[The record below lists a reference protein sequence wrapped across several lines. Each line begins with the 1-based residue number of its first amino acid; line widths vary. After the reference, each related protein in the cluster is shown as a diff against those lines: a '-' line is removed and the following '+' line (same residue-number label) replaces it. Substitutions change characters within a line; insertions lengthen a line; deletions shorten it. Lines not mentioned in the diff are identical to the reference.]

1 MLKCLLKKIKMKI
14 TLKLKI
20 HFSFYNNCLLQ
31 KFENYLIA
39 KSLQDLKKRSKG
51 WINRVQMDNSNIHMI
66 YVLLDG
72 VGDLPHPDLDGKT
85 PLEAA
90 NTPTLDKIASNGT
103 IGEVISV
110 GKGIAPESDIAVF
123 NMLGYKFEHAD
134 YAGRGVIEA
143 IGVGIDFK
151 DGDLALRG
159 NYSTLDE
166 NEVITD
172 RRAGRH
178 IEKEDAD
185 GIAKELEEKI
195 QFSIPDTKIVVAPTI
210 GHRVTVRIR
219 APSKKLSSRIT
230 NTDPAYSNIG
240 GMGVAKAVGD
250 FLKVEKCLPLE
261 DVEDAKITSNLV
273 NEFSEQS
280 INIMKNSD
288 INKKRKEQNKKQLS
302 CILLRDAGNKYPD
315 VPPINEKHEM
325 KFSCIVDMPV
335 ELGISEVLKMKAFE
349 AGGLTDYEEKAKV
362 AAKAME
368 THNAIYVHL
377 KGPDEFGHDGDAIG
391 KMKNIEEIDQ
401 RFFKT
406 LVENIDSSNVAI
418 IISAD
423 HSTPCINK
431 GHSDDP
437 VPVVVSADFIKN
449 DGTTRMTEE
458 QAKKGSIGLLQ
469 GAEVVTKSLE
479 LIRSQIKPNH

>member
-1 MLKCLLKKIKMKI
+1 M
-14 TLKLKI
+14 
-20 HFSFYNNCLLQ
+20 
-31 KFENYLIA
+31 
-39 KSLQDLKKRSKG
+39 
-51 WINRVQMDNSNIHMI
+51 V

-90 NTPTLDKIASNGT
+90 NTPTLDKIASNGA

-110 GKGIAPESDIAVF
+110 GRGIAPESDIAVF
-123 NMLGYKFEHAD
+123 NMLGYKFKHAD
-134 YAGRGVIEA
+134 YVGRGVIEA
-143 IGVGIDFK
+143 IGIGIDFK

-159 NYSTLDE
+159 NYSTLNDE
-166 NEVITD
+166 QVIID

-185 GIAKELEEKI
+185 GIAKEIEEKI
-195 QFSIPDTKIVVAPTI
+195 RLSAPDVSVAVSPTI

-219 APSKKLSSRIT
+219 KESQRLSSRIT

-250 FLKVEKCLPLE
+250 FLKIEKCLPLE
-261 DVEDAKITSNLV
+261 NTEDSKFTASLI
-273 NEFSEQS
+273 NEFSEKS
-280 INIMKNSD
+280 IKIMKDSL
-288 INKKRKEQNKKQLS
+288 INKKRKDQDKKQLS
-302 CILLRDAGNKYPD
+302 CILLRDAGNRYPD
-315 VPPINEKHEM
+315 VIPINEKYGM
-325 KFSCIVDMPV
+325 NFSCIVDMPV
-335 ELGISEVLKMKAFE
+335 EIGISDVLKMKAFE
-349 AGGLTDYEEKAKV
+349 AGGLTDYEEKARV

-368 THNAIYVHL
+368 TQNAIYVHL

-406 LVENIDSSNVAI
+406 LVENVDSGKVAI

-437 VPVVVSADFIKN
+437 VPVVVSGDFIKK

-458 QAKKGSIGLLQ
+458 QARKGSIGLLE

-479 LIRSQIKPNH
+479 LIKSQI

>member
-1 MLKCLLKKIKMKI
+1 
-14 TLKLKI
+14 
-20 HFSFYNNCLLQ
+20 
-31 KFENYLIA
+31 
-39 KSLQDLKKRSKG
+39 
-51 WINRVQMDNSNIHMI
+51 MI

-90 NTPTLDKIASNGT
+90 NTPTLDKIASNGA

-123 NMLGYKFEHAD
+123 NMLGYKFNHTE
-134 YAGRGVIEA
+134 YVGRGVIEA
-143 IGVGIDFK
+143 IGIGIDFK

-159 NYSTLDE
+159 NFSTL
-166 NEVITD
+166 NEEGIIID

-178 IEKEDAD
+178 IEKEDTC
-185 GIAKELEEKI
+185 GIAKEIEENIKI
-195 QFSIPDTKIVVAPTI
+195 SHPDTSVVVSPTI

-219 APSKKLSSRIT
+219 VKSQKLSARIT

-250 FLKVEKCLPLE
+250 FLKIEKCLPLE
-261 DVEDAKITSNLV
+261 GTEDSKFTANLV
-273 NEFSEQS
+273 NEFSEQV
-280 INIMKNSD
+280 IDIMKDSK
-288 INKKRKEQNKKQLS
+288 INKKRQEQNKKQLS

-315 VPPINEKHEM
+315 VIPINEKYAM

-335 ELGISEVLKMKAFE
+335 ELGISEVLKMKAYE
-349 AGGLTDYEEKAKV
+349 AGGLTDYEEKARV
-362 AAKAME
+362 AANAMK
-368 THNAIYVHL
+368 TQNAIYVHL
-377 KGPDEFGHDGDAIG
+377 KGPDEFGHDGDAVG
-391 KMKNIEEIDQ
+391 KTKNIEEIDQ

-406 LVENIDSSNVAI
+406 LIENIDASKVAI

-437 VPVVVSADFIKN
+437 VPVLVSGDFIKN

-469 GAEVVTKSLE
+469 GAEVVPKALE
-479 LIRSQIKPNH
+479 LIKSQK

>member
-1 MLKCLLKKIKMKI
+1 LNNSD
-14 TLKLKI
+14 I
-20 HFSFYNNCLLQ
+20 H
-31 KFENYLIA
+31 I
-39 KSLQDLKKRSKG
+39 
-51 WINRVQMDNSNIHMI
+51 I

-90 NTPTLDKIASNGT
+90 NTPTLDKIASNGV

-123 NMLGYKFEHAD
+123 NMLGYKFNHAE

-143 IGVGIDFK
+143 IGIGIDFK

-159 NYSTLDE
+159 NFSTL
-166 NEVITD
+166 NEEDVIID
-172 RRAGRH
+172 RRAGRQ

-185 GIAKELEEKI
+185 GIAREIE
-195 QFSIPDTKIVVAPTI
+195 TKIKFSNPNTSVVVSPTI
-210 GHRVTVRIR
+210 GHRVTIRIR
-219 APSKKLSSRIT
+219 TDSQKLSSKIT

-250 FLKVEKCLPLE
+250 FLKIEKCLPIE
-261 DVEDAKITSNLV
+261 DTNDSKFTANLV
-273 NEFSEQS
+273 NEFSEQA
-280 INIMKNSD
+280 IKIMKESV

-315 VPPINEKHEM
+315 VPPINEKHAM
-325 KFSCIVDMPV
+325 QFSCIVDMPV
-335 ELGISEVLKMKAFE
+335 ELGIAEVLKMKTFE
-349 AGGLTDYEEKAKV
+349 AGGLTDYEEKARV

-368 THNAIYVHL
+368 TQNSIYVHL

-406 LVENIDSSNVAI
+406 LIENIDSSKVAI
-418 IISAD
+418 VISAD

-437 VPVVVSADFIKN
+437 VPVVVSGNFIKN

-469 GAEVVTKSLE
+469 GAEVVSKSIE
-479 LIRSQIKPNH
+479 IIKSQI

>member
-1 MLKCLLKKIKMKI
+1 M
-14 TLKLKI
+14 
-20 HFSFYNNCLLQ
+20 
-31 KFENYLIA
+31 
-39 KSLQDLKKRSKG
+39 
-51 WINRVQMDNSNIHMI
+51 MDNSNVHLI

-90 NTPTLDKIASNGT
+90 NTPTLDKIASNGS

-110 GKGIAPESDIAVF
+110 GEGIAPESDIAVF
-123 NMLGYKFEHAD
+123 NMLGYKFIHAD
-134 YAGRGVIEA
+134 YVGRGVIEG
-143 IGVGIDFK
+143 IGIGTNFK

-159 NYSTLDE
+159 NFSTLDDE
-166 NEVITD
+166 GVIID
-172 RRAGRH
+172 RRAGRQ
-178 IEKEDAD
+178 IEKEDAE
-185 GIAKELEEKI
+185 GIAKEIEEKI
-195 QFSIPDTKIVVAPTI
+195 KFSEPQSSVVVSPTI

-219 APSKKLSSRIT
+219 VNSRKLSSKIT

-250 FLKVEKCLPLE
+250 FLKIEKCLPLE
-261 DVEDAKITSNLV
+261 ETEDAKFTANLV

-280 INIMKNSD
+280 INIMKESE
-288 INKKRKEQNKKQLS
+288 INKKRQEQNKKQLS
-302 CILLRDAGNKYPD
+302 CILLRDAGNKYPN
-315 VPPINEKHEM
+315 VIPINEKYDM

-335 ELGISEVLKMKAFE
+335 ELGISEVLKMKTFK
-349 AGGLTDYEEKAKV
+349 AGGLTDYEEKARV
-362 AAKAME
+362 AAKSME
-368 THNAIYVHL
+368 TQNAIYVHL

-406 LVENIDSSNVAI
+406 LVENIDSSKVAI

-437 VPVVVSADFIKN
+437 VPVLVSGDFIKK

-469 GAEVVTKSLE
+469 GAEVVSKSLE
-479 LIRSQIKPNH
+479 LIKSQI

>member
-1 MLKCLLKKIKMKI
+1 LINSD
-14 TLKLKI
+14 I
-20 HFSFYNNCLLQ
+20 H
-31 KFENYLIA
+31 I
-39 KSLQDLKKRSKG
+39 
-51 WINRVQMDNSNIHMI
+51 I

-90 NTPTLDKIASNGT
+90 NTPTLDKIASNGV

-123 NMLGYKFEHAD
+123 NMLGYKFNHAE

-143 IGVGIDFK
+143 IGIGIDFK

-159 NYSTLDE
+159 NFSTL
-166 NEVITD
+166 NEEDVIID
-172 RRAGRH
+172 RRAGRQ
-178 IEKEDAD
+178 IEKEDAN
-185 GIAKELEEKI
+185 GIAREIE
-195 QFSIPDTKIVVAPTI
+195 TKIKFSNPNTSVVVSPTI
-210 GHRVTVRIR
+210 GHRVTIRIR
-219 APSKKLSSRIT
+219 TDSQKLSSKIT

-250 FLKVEKCLPLE
+250 FLKIEKCLPIE
-261 DVEDAKITSNLV
+261 DTNDSKFTANLV

-280 INIMKNSD
+280 IKIMKESV

-315 VPPINEKHEM
+315 VPPINEKHAM
-325 KFSCIVDMPV
+325 QFSCIVDMPV
-335 ELGISEVLKMKAFE
+335 ELGIAEVLKMKTFE
-349 AGGLTDYEEKAKV
+349 AGGLTDYEEKARV

-368 THNAIYVHL
+368 TQNSIYVHL

-406 LVENIDSSNVAI
+406 LIENIDSSKVAI
-418 IISAD
+418 VISAD

-437 VPVVVSADFIKN
+437 VPVVVSGNFIKN

-469 GAEVVTKSLE
+469 GAEVVSKSIE
-479 LIRSQIKPNH
+479 IIKSQI

>member
-1 MLKCLLKKIKMKI
+1 MVL
-14 TLKLKI
+14 
-20 HFSFYNNCLLQ
+20 
-31 KFENYLIA
+31 
-39 KSLQDLKKRSKG
+39 
-51 WINRVQMDNSNIHMI
+51 DNSDVHMI

-90 NTPTLDKIASNGT
+90 NTPTLDKIASNGV

-123 NMLGYKFEHAD
+123 NMLGYKFQHAD
-134 YAGRGVIEA
+134 YVGRGVIES
-143 IGVGIDFK
+143 IGVGVDFK

-159 NYSTLDE
+159 NFSTLNKDE
-166 NEVITD
+166 IIID

-178 IEKEDAD
+178 IEKEDAN
-185 GIAKELEEKI
+185 GVAKELEEKI
-195 QFSIPDTKIVVAPTI
+195 KFSDPNTTVVVSPTI
-210 GHRVTVRIR
+210 GHRVIVRIR
-219 APSKKLSSRIT
+219 TESKKLSSKIT
-230 NTDPAYSNIG
+230 NTDPAYINIG

-250 FLKVEKCLPLE
+250 FLKIEKCLPIDDNE
-261 DVEDAKITSNLV
+261 NSKFTANLV
-273 NEFSEQS
+273 NEFSEQA
-280 INIMKNSD
+280 INILKESQ
-288 INKKRKEQNKKQLS
+288 INKKRKEQDKKQLS
-302 CILLRDAGNKYPD
+302 CILLRDAGNKFPD
-315 VPPINEKHEM
+315 VIPINEKHAM

-335 ELGISEVLKMKAFE
+335 ELGIADVLKMKTFE
-349 AGGLTDYEEKAKV
+349 AGGLTDYEEKARV
-362 AAKAME
+362 AAKAMD
-368 THNAIYVHL
+368 TQNLIYVHL

-406 LVENIDSSNVAI
+406 LLDNIDSSKVAI

-437 VPVVVSADFIKN
+437 VPVIVSGDFIKN
-449 DGTTRMTEE
+449 DGTTRMTEK
-458 QAKKGSIGLLQ
+458 QAKKGSIGLIQ
-469 GAEVVTKSLE
+469 GAEVVVKSLE
-479 LIRSQIKPNH
+479 LIKSQK

>member
-1 MLKCLLKKIKMKI
+1 L
-14 TLKLKI
+14 
-20 HFSFYNNCLLQ
+20 
-31 KFENYLIA
+31 
-39 KSLQDLKKRSKG
+39 
-51 WINRVQMDNSNIHMI
+51 DNSDIHMI

-90 NTPTLDKIASNGT
+90 NTPTLDKIARNGA

-123 NMLGYKFEHAD
+123 NMLGYKFKHAD
-134 YAGRGVIEA
+134 YVGRGVIEA
-143 IGVGIDFK
+143 IGVGIDFR

-159 NYSTLDE
+159 NYSTLNDE
-166 NEVITD
+166 NVIID

-185 GIAKELEEKI
+185 GIAKEIVENIKM
-195 QFSIPDTKIVVAPTI
+195 SSPDISVVVAPTI

-219 APSKKLSSRIT
+219 KKSQKLSSRIT
-230 NTDPAYSNIG
+230 NTDPAYINIG

-250 FLKVEKCLPLE
+250 FLKIEKCLPLE
-261 DVEDAKITSNLV
+261 DTEDSKFTANIV
-273 NEFSEQS
+273 NEFSEKS
-280 INIMKNSD
+280 IEIMKNSQ
-288 INKKRKEQNKKQLS
+288 INKRRQNENKKQLS

-315 VPPINEKHEM
+315 VIPINEKYGM
-325 KFSCIVDMPV
+325 NFSCIVDMPV

-368 THNAIYVHL
+368 TQNLIYVHL

-406 LVENIDSSNVAI
+406 LVENIDSSKVAI

-437 VPVVVSADFIKN
+437 VPVLVSGDFIKK

-469 GAEVVTKSLE
+469 GADVVEKALE
-479 LIRSQIKPNH
+479 LIKSQI

>member
-1 MLKCLLKKIKMKI
+1 L
-14 TLKLKI
+14 
-20 HFSFYNNCLLQ
+20 
-31 KFENYLIA
+31 
-39 KSLQDLKKRSKG
+39 
-51 WINRVQMDNSNIHMI
+51 DNSDIHMI

-72 VGDLPHPDLDGKT
+72 VGDLPHPDLNGKT

-90 NTPTLDKIASNGT
+90 NTPTLDKIARNGA

-123 NMLGYKFEHAD
+123 NMLGYKFKHAD

-143 IGVGIDFK
+143 IGIGIDFR

-159 NYSTLDE
+159 NFSTLNDE
-166 NEVITD
+166 DVIID

-185 GIAKELEEKI
+185 GIAKEIEEKI
-195 QFSIPDTKIVVAPTI
+195 KLSSPDISVVVAPTI

-219 APSKKLSSRIT
+219 KESQKLSSRIT

-250 FLKVEKCLPLE
+250 FLKIEKCLPLE
-261 DVEDAKITSNLV
+261 DTEDSKFTANIV
-273 NEFSEQS
+273 NEFSEKS
-280 INIMKNSD
+280 IEIMKNSQ
-288 INKKRKEQNKKQLS
+288 INKKRQDENKKQLS

-315 VPPINEKHEM
+315 VIPINEKYSM
-325 KFSCIVDMPV
+325 NFSCIVDMPV

-349 AGGLTDYEEKAKV
+349 AGGLTDYEEKARV
-362 AAKAME
+362 AAKSME
-368 THNAIYVHL
+368 TQNSIYVHL

-406 LVENIDSSNVAI
+406 LVENIDSSKVAI

-437 VPVVVSADFIKN
+437 VPVLVSGDFIKK

-469 GAEVVTKSLE
+469 GAEVVEKALE
-479 LIRSQIKPNH
+479 LIKSQI

>member
-1 MLKCLLKKIKMKI
+1 
-14 TLKLKI
+14 
-20 HFSFYNNCLLQ
+20 
-31 KFENYLIA
+31 
-39 KSLQDLKKRSKG
+39 
-51 WINRVQMDNSNIHMI
+51 MDNSDVHMI

-72 VGDLPHPDLDGKT
+72 VGDLPHPDLNGKT

-90 NTPTLDKIASNGT
+90 NTPVLDKIASNGA

-123 NMLGYKFEHAD
+123 NMLGYKFNHAD

-143 IGVGIDFK
+143 IGIGIDFK

-159 NYSTLDE
+159 NFSTLNDD
-166 NEVITD
+166 EVIID
-172 RRAGRH
+172 RRAGRC
-178 IEKEDAD
+178 IEKEDAQ
-185 GIAKELEEKI
+185 GVAKEIEEKMK
-195 QFSIPDTKIVVAPTI
+195 FSDPNTSVVVAPTI

-219 APSKKLSSRIT
+219 TNTQKLSSKIT

-250 FLKVEKCLPLE
+250 FLKIEKCLPIE
-261 DVEDAKITSNLV
+261 EIEEAKFTANLV

-280 INIMKNSD
+280 INILKESQ
-288 INKKRKEQNKKQLS
+288 INQKRKEQDKKQLS
-302 CILLRDAGNKYPD
+302 CILLRDAGNKFPN
-315 VPPINEKHEM
+315 VIPINEKYKM

-335 ELGISEVLKMKAFE
+335 ELGISDVLEMEAFE

-368 THNAIYVHL
+368 TQNSIYVHL

-406 LVENIDSSNVAI
+406 LVENIDSSKVAI

-437 VPVVVSADFIKN
+437 VPVLVSGDFIKN
-449 DGTTRMTEE
+449 DGTTRMTEA

-469 GAEVVTKSLE
+469 GAEVVSKSLE
-479 LIRSQIKPNH
+479 LIKSQR

>member
-1 MLKCLLKKIKMKI
+1 
-14 TLKLKI
+14 
-20 HFSFYNNCLLQ
+20 
-31 KFENYLIA
+31 
-39 KSLQDLKKRSKG
+39 
-51 WINRVQMDNSNIHMI
+51 MI

-85 PLEAA
+85 PLQAA

-123 NMLGYKFEHAD
+123 NMLGYKFKHAD

-159 NYSTLDE
+159 NYSTLNDE
-166 NEVITD
+166 EVIID

-185 GIAKELEEKI
+185 GIAKEIEEKI
-195 QFSIPDTKIVVAPTI
+195 KLSSPDVSVVVAPTI

-219 APSKKLSSRIT
+219 KESQKLSSRIT

-250 FLKVEKCLPLE
+250 FLKIEKCLPLE
-261 DVEDAKITSNLV
+261 DTEDSKFTASLV
-273 NEFSEQS
+273 NEFSEKS
-280 INIMKNSD
+280 IEIMKNSQ
-288 INKKRKEQNKKQLS
+288 INKTRQDENKKQLS

-315 VPPINEKHEM
+315 VIPINEKYAM
-325 KFSCIVDMPV
+325 NFSCIVDMPV

-349 AGGLTDYEEKAKV
+349 AGGLTDYEEKARV

-368 THNAIYVHL
+368 TQNSIYVHL

-406 LVENIDSSNVAI
+406 LVENIDSSKVAI

-437 VPVVVSADFIKN
+437 VPVLVSGDFIKN

-458 QAKKGSIGLLQ
+458 QAKKGNIGLLQ
-469 GAEVVTKSLE
+469 GAEVVTKALE
-479 LIRSQIKPNH
+479 LIKSQI

>member
-1 MLKCLLKKIKMKI
+1 
-14 TLKLKI
+14 
-20 HFSFYNNCLLQ
+20 
-31 KFENYLIA
+31 
-39 KSLQDLKKRSKG
+39 
-51 WINRVQMDNSNIHMI
+51 MDNSDIHMI

-72 VGDLPHPDLDGKT
+72 VGDLPHPDLQGKT

-90 NTPTLDKIASNGT
+90 NTPTLDKIANNGC

-123 NMLGYKFEHAD
+123 NMLGYKFNHAE

-143 IGVGIDFK
+143 IGIGIDFR

-159 NYSTLDE
+159 NYSTLNDD
-166 NEVITD
+166 EVITD
-172 RRAGRH
+172 RRAGRN

-185 GIAKELEEKI
+185 GIAKEIEEKI
-195 QFSIPDTKIVVAPTI
+195 KLSSPDTSVVVAPTI

-219 APSKKLSSRIT
+219 ANSKKLSSKIT

-250 FLKVEKCLPLE
+250 FLKIEKCLPLE
-261 DVEDAKITSNLV
+261 DDEDSKFTANIV

-280 INIMKNSD
+280 IKIMKESQ
-288 INKKRKEQNKKQLS
+288 INKKRKEQGKKQLS

-315 VPPINEKHEM
+315 VIPINEKYSM
-325 KFSCIVDMPV
+325 QFSCIVDMPV
-335 ELGISEVLKMKAFE
+335 ELGISDVLKMKAFE
-349 AGGLTDYEEKAKV
+349 AGGLTDYEEKARV

-368 THNAIYVHL
+368 TQNSIYVHL

-406 LVENIDSSNVAI
+406 LVENIDSSKVAI
-418 IISAD
+418 VISAD

-437 VPVVVSADFIKN
+437 VPVLVSGDFIQN
-449 DGTTRMTEE
+449 DGTTRMTEK

-469 GAEVVTKSLE
+469 GADVVPKALE
-479 LIRSQIKPNH
+479 LIKSQK

>member
-1 MLKCLLKKIKMKI
+1 
-14 TLKLKI
+14 
-20 HFSFYNNCLLQ
+20 
-31 KFENYLIA
+31 
-39 KSLQDLKKRSKG
+39 
-51 WINRVQMDNSNIHMI
+51 MI

-85 PLEAA
+85 PLQAA

-123 NMLGYKFEHAD
+123 NMLGYKFKHAD

-159 NYSTLDE
+159 NYSTLDDE
-166 NEVITD
+166 EIIID

-185 GIAKELEEKI
+185 GVAKEIEEKI
-195 QFSIPDTKIVVAPTI
+195 KLSSPDISVVVAPTI

-219 APSKKLSSRIT
+219 KESQKLSSRIT

-250 FLKVEKCLPLE
+250 FMKIEKCLPLE
-261 DVEDAKITSNLV
+261 DTEDSKFTANLV
-273 NEFSEQS
+273 NEFSEKS
-280 INIMKNSD
+280 IEIMKNSQ
-288 INKKRKEQNKKQLS
+288 INKKRQGEDKKQLS

-315 VPPINEKHEM
+315 VIPINEKYGM
-325 KFSCIVDMPV
+325 NFSCIVDMPV

-349 AGGLTDYEEKAKV
+349 AGGLTDYEEKARV

-368 THNAIYVHL
+368 TQNSIYVHL

-406 LVENIDSSNVAI
+406 LVENIDSSKVAI

-437 VPVVVSADFIKN
+437 VPVLVSGDFIKN

-458 QAKKGSIGLLQ
+458 QAKKGNIGLLQ
-469 GAEVVTKSLE
+469 GAEVVSKALE
-479 LIRSQIKPNH
+479 LIKSQI